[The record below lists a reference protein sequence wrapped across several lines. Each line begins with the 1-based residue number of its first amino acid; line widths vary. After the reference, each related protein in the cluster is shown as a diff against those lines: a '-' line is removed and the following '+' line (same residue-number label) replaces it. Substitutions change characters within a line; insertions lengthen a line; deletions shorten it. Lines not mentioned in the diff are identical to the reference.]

1 MVVSQ
6 VVYFIADR
14 KEPATRRFG
23 FLCHIVSAFT
33 CCEHLESRAKEVVDP
48 DRAFRSHHLIAEVHP
63 ATERPAHLKL
73 ADRTIL
79 ILDQCDSV
87 VFSLDRLDLRV
98 GPAHDFHRENIL
110 SNVTAGDFDTMA
122 PQVQDGATACLFQVP
137 EPVAVGPGVCF
148 ACLRPTDPAQRAVA
162 YGFYG
167 FDRLGCIH
175 EVLEVP
181 VKNAR
186 LLYSFEHA
194 QSLCGIASKRLG

>member
-33 CCEHLESRAKEVVDP
+33 CCEHLESRAKVVVDP

-63 ATERPAHLKL
+63 APERPAHLTL

-87 VFSLDRLDLRV
+87 AFSLDRLDLRC
-98 GPAHDFHRENIL
+98 GPAHDFDLEEMLLI
-110 SNVTAGDFDTMA
+110 
-122 PQVQDGATACLFQVP
+122 VP
-137 EPVAVGPGVCF
+137 A
-148 ACLRPTDPAQRAVA
+148 
-162 YGFYG
+162 
-167 FDRLGCIH
+167 
-175 EVLEVP
+175 
-181 VKNAR
+181 
-186 LLYSFEHA
+186 
-194 QSLCGIASKRLG
+194 